1 MFVIIKKMFILLLT
15 SIVNTYN
22 PTKFVSL
29 STQKCEI
36 KPNLINLHP
45 NECNQEFHYY
55 PFATKLH
62 KCIRGCNTRNDLSN
76 RVCVPDKIENL
87 NIHVLNTMTGKNK
100 SKIWNLM
107 GKNVIQ
113 INC

>member
-62 KCIRGCNTRNDLSN
+62 KCIGGCNTRNDLSN

-100 SKIWNLM
+100 SKI
-107 GKNVIQ
+107 
-113 INC
+113 